1 MDDLEMPD
9 RVLIGGRQTP
19 DGLKAVETLVSVYNQ
34 WVPRER
40 IITTNLWSS
49 ELSKLVAN
57 AFLAQRISSINTIS
71 AICEVRTPDR
81 QQAVFFFSCSPPSLC
96 LEQPEKEAAS
106 FLIGV
111 IRVCVCVCRPFAGH
125 GC

>member
-57 AFLAQRISSINTIS
+57 AFLAQRLSSINTIS

-81 QQAVFFFSCSPPSLC
+81 QQAVFFFHVPPPLS
-96 LEQPEKEAAS
+96 
-106 FLIGV
+106 V
-111 IRVCVCVCRPFAGH
+111 
-125 GC
+125 